1 MMKLLQISTSNR
13 CVLFTDDKV
22 QVSMMST
29 PYSSLDFTACIRE
42 TQYIVFHGELV
53 TAHVEY
59 RR

>member
-29 PYSSLDFTACIRE
+29 PYSSLVFTARIRE
-42 TQYIVFHGELV
+42 TQYIVFHGELI
-53 TAHVEY
+53 TAYVEY
-59 RR
+59 GR